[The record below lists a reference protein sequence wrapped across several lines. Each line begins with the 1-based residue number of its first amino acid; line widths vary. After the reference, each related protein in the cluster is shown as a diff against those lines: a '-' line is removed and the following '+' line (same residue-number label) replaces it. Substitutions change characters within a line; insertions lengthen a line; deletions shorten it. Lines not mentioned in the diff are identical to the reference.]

1 MRTPVRWAVTPMPGE
16 QLPYDGMALR
26 TGRPV
31 LCVASVTLLVLSA
44 CACATGMRQPR
55 SDTGTVTVGVTTS
68 GSGVSTMNFRVTV
81 EPAGISETVRA
92 DAGLVTRSN
101 VPSGDHVCTVDRST
115 GPLPGGWRRR
125 AHDHHL
131 TGPSERS
138 TALSCGV
145 WMTFLP
151 PLTSACAGAFRAPS
165 AKRRQSAVPPQSAAS
180 SPRVPF

>member
-92 DAGLVTRSN
+92 DAGVVTRSN
-101 VPSGDHVCTVDRST
+101 VPSGDHVVRLIDLPARCRVDGAAERTITISQA
-115 GPLPGGWRRR
+115 RR
-125 AHDHHL
+125 
-131 TGPSERS
+131 
-138 TALSCGV
+138 
-145 WMTFLP
+145 
-151 PLTSACAGAFRAPS
+151 
-165 AKRRQSAVPPQSAAS
+165 SAAL
-180 SPRVPF
+180 RFHVVCG